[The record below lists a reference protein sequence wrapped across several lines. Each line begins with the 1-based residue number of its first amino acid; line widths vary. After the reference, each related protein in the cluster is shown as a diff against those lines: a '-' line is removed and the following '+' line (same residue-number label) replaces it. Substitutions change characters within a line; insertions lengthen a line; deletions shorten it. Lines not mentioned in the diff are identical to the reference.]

1 MNGGKPMTKIKYNA
15 LNIRLLKTRFDLT
28 NIDLGKIIRKS
39 INTVT
44 VKVNGKVPLTAKEIE
59 LLCNELNILP
69 NSFFDVISS

>member
-1 MNGGKPMTKIKYNA
+1 MTKIKYNA